1 MGWKV
6 SPPRSRLY
14 RLKAVPEQQDSEHV
28 GEDDLQ
34 EPILGVTAA
43 AAAEEGVVRSEMEER
58 TKEYGDTVVH
68 DVSLNLEAENS
79 KERLSEE
86 TKEPLVENDNGTK
99 GDDLDTSAGTDDLLT
114 AEAAISAVLEE
125 AERTARIVWSDEGS
139 VATNGGKNGKREGEE
154 EKGDETAPLSQS
166 NFRPSAEDEKLFD
179 DDIDH
184 SLSMSASALVE
195 TLRESSFTDALDD
208 IASLE
213 LEVFQQHRK
222 LEESGFFEM

>member
-1 MGWKV
+1 
-6 SPPRSRLY
+6 
-14 RLKAVPEQQDSEHV
+14 
-28 GEDDLQ
+28 
-34 EPILGVTAA
+34 
-43 AAAEEGVVRSEMEER
+43 MEER
-58 TKEYGDTVVH
+58 PKEYGDTVVD
-68 DVSLNLEAENS
+68 DVSPNLEAENS
-79 KERLSEE
+79 KERLREE
-86 TKEPLVENDNGTK
+86 TKEPLVENDDGAK

-139 VATNGGKNGKREGEE
+139 VAKNGGRNGKREGEE
-154 EKGDETAPLSQS
+154 GEEIAPLSQS
-166 NFRPSAEDEKLFD
+166 NFRPSAEEEKLFD

-184 SLSMSASALVE
+184 SLSMSASALFE

-208 IASLE
+208 IANLE